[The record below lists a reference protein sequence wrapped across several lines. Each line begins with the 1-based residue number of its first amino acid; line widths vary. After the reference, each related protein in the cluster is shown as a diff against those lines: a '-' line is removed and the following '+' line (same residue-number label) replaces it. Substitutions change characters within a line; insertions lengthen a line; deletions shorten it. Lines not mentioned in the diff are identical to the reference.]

1 MKCGFQACPLKDSV
15 VLGVFFSKGI
25 ARNPVVFQEFL
36 DFHYGL

>member
-1 MKCGFQACPLKDSV
+1 MKCGFQACSFEDGI

-25 ARNPVVFQEFL
+25 ASNPVVFQEFL